1 MYMKTCLQ
9 QLAALV
15 TTLTSTIWN
24 ITKLVYYKGITIM
37 LYNDQG

>member
-15 TTLTSTIWN
+15 TTLTSTTWN
-24 ITKLVYYKGITIM
+24 ITKSVFYKELQYVI
-37 LYNDQG
+37 